1 MSSTEVPI
9 KHPESDNIP
18 AKVNKA
24 IKNCLSI
31 ESKLLDLAVN
41 ERSVTHKVA
50 EYLQKE
56 FTNYDVDCEYNKDG
70 HDGKKILSGLDKC
83 KKGPTTNDED
93 GRTVYP
99 DIIIHKRDS
108 STNLVV
114 IEAKKSTNSSSVT
127 CTSPFAIVAKEPSND
142 AQSDGSSASSR
153 R

>member
-24 IKNCLSI
+24 IKSCLSI

-114 IEAKKSTNSSSVT
+114 IESKKSTNSDVGCDRQKIEFFKLLT
-127 CTSPFAIVAKEPSND
+127 IE
-142 AQSDGSSASSR
+142 ASIR
-153 R
+153 VRARLLFD